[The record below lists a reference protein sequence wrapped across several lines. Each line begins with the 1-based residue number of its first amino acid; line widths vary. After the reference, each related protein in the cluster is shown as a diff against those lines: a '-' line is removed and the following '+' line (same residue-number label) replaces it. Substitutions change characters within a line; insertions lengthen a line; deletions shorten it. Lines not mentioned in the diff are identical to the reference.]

1 MPALN
6 DDEVLTEMKKMVA
19 FIKQEALE
27 KAREIKVKADE
38 EFAIEKAKI
47 VRQET
52 TNIDALYSRKRKQV
66 EIQKKIS
73 ASNQNNKSRLKLLS
87 LREELLEEAFEE
99 AREGLANLTKDKSR
113 YEGVLKDL
121 ILQALYTIMEKEVTV
136 RCRKSDSEL
145 VQKAKDAASS
155 EFKEN
160 AGLELNLNV
169 TEDLPEESAGGV
181 IIKGYG
187 NRIVVDNTLDQRLK
201 LLEQEMLPELR
212 DTLFGKNPNRKHYN

>member
-73 ASNQNNKSRLKLLS
+73 ASNQNNKSRLRLLS

-99 AREGLANLTKDKSR
+99 SREGLSKLTQDKDR
-113 YEGVLKDL
+113 YSGVLQKL
-121 ILQALYTIMEKEVTV
+121 ILQALYTIMEKDVTI

-145 VQKAKDAASS
+145 VKKARDEAST

-160 AGLELNLNV
+160 AGFDIKLEV
-169 TEDLPEESAGGV
+169 VEDLPEESAGGV